1 MNMRKILVLA
11 YGIGA
16 YLLFLGTFLYAIG
29 FVGNLFVPKSIDS
42 GMRGTFWLS
51 VAINVGLLGLFG
63 VQHSVMARPRFKH
76 WWTKFVPKP
85 VERSTYVLFASLAL
99 IFLFWQWRPL
109 PQIVWSVHDDVG
121 RLALWSLSG
130 LGWTLVLVSTF
141 LISHAHLFGV
151 SQVHAYFRRMQLAEP
166 GFQTP
171 SLYRYVRHPMQAGF
185 LIAFWATPLMTGGRL
200 LFALVTTAY
209 ILVALQFEE
218 HDLIVFFGKR
228 YEAYRERVPM
238 LIPKFTRGRVAKKPT
253 PAAVN
258 GE

>member
-1 MNMRKILVLA
+1 MTMRKILVLA
-11 YGIGA
+11 YGIGC
-16 YLLFLGTFLYAIG
+16 YLLFLATFLYAIG

-42 GMRGTFWLS
+42 GVTGPFWIS

-76 WWTKFVPKP
+76 WWTKIVPKP
-85 VERSTYVLFASLAL
+85 VERSTYVFFASLAL
-99 IFLFWQWRPL
+99 ILLFWQWRPL
-109 PQIVWSVHDDVG
+109 PQTVWSVHNDVG
-121 RLALWSLSG
+121 RWALWSLSG
-130 LGWTLVLVSTF
+130 LGWALVLVSTF

-151 SQVHAYFRRMQLAEP
+151 SQVHAYFRRKQLTEP

-171 SLYRYVRHPMQAGF
+171 GLYSYVRHPMQAGF

-218 HDLIVFFGKR
+218 HDLIAFFGKR

-238 LIPKFTRGRVAKKPT
+238 LIPKLTRGRITKKPA